1 MQGFEVKAERGGG
14 LVTRNSL
21 GMSLLSL
28 CPRQFVVVGEG
39 FFLLLLRQQAGKS
52 EYAEDGLNS
61 SKLWFTCQVLDVCC

>member
-1 MQGFEVKAERGGG
+1 MQGFEVKAERGGV

-39 FFLLLLRQQAGKS
+39 FFAVEATSRKVRICRRQL
-52 EYAEDGLNS
+52 E
-61 SKLWFTCQVLDVCC
+61 FR